1 MKRDPQLIEAIEL
14 VLRAKKR
21 PVAQVHELRQE
32 VAQQSG
38 VSPTRSELDEHL
50 RIMCEEGR
58 ITATLVKANAH
69 TTYTN
74 INLVR

>member
-38 VSPTRSELDEHL
+38 VSPTPSELDEHL

-58 ITATLVKANAH
+58 ITATLVKATTH

-74 INLVR
+74 INLAR